1 MGSLVTLTT
10 DFGTSSG
17 YVAQMK
23 GTFFKTLLEG
33 TPDKSSPYLECQLVD
48 LAHDIAPHD
57 IRSAAWFT
65 AASCFYFPPQTLH
78 VIVVDPGVGT
88 TRDIIYAEIADQ
100 RFLAPDNGL
109 LSLAAKKHTP
119 AIIRQ
124 VQITQ
129 PASKTFHGRDIFTP
143 TAARIVLDHMSCL
156 GPQIEQMLSLS
167 WPEPKEHT
175 DCVEGEVIHIDHFG
189 NLITNLPD
197 TLIPVLQNQGELR
210 CDGTLINHIV
220 STYGEAETG
229 TLVGLA
235 GSQGFIEIAVVEGRA
250 AQHLGARIGTTV
262 RIEKQP

>member
-1 MGSLVTLTT
+1 MASLVTLTT

-23 GTFFKTLLEG
+23 GTFFKTLLQG
-33 TPDKSSPYLECQLVD
+33 TPGDPSPYFECQLVD

-109 LSLAAKKHTP
+109 LSLAAKQHTP
-119 AIIRQ
+119 TIIRQ

-129 PASKTFHGRDIFTP
+129 PASRTFHGRDIFAP
-143 TAARIVLDHMSCL
+143 TAARIVLDEMSCL

-167 WPEPKEHT
+167 WPETKDYT

-210 CDGTLINHIV
+210 CDGTPINHIV

>member
-1 MGSLVTLTT
+1 MASLVTLTT

-23 GTFFKTLLEG
+23 GTFFKTLLQG

-109 LSLAAKKHTP
+109 LSLAAKQHAPTDTHD
-119 AIIRQ
+119 ADLQHLAAIVSALHDHASAGIARLTRHGRLRIIR
-124 VQITQ
+124 
-129 PASKTFHGRDIFTP
+129 
-143 TAARIVLDHMSCL
+143 L
-156 GPQIEQMLSLS
+156 
-167 WPEPKEHT
+167 
-175 DCVEGEVIHIDHFG
+175 
-189 NLITNLPD
+189 
-197 TLIPVLQNQGELR
+197 
-210 CDGTLINHIV
+210 
-220 STYGEAETG
+220 
-229 TLVGLA
+229 
-235 GSQGFIEIAVVEGRA
+235 
-250 AQHLGARIGTTV
+250 
-262 RIEKQP
+262 

>member
-1 MGSLVTLTT
+1 MASLVTLTT

-23 GTFFKTLLEG
+23 GTFFKTLLQG
-33 TPDKSSPYLECQLVD
+33 TPDNSSTYLECQLVD
-48 LAHDIAPHD
+48 LTHDIAPHD

-109 LSLAAKKHTP
+109 LSLAAKQHTP
-119 AIIRQ
+119 TIIRQ
-124 VQITQ
+124 VQLTQ
-129 PASKTFHGRDIFTP
+129 PASKTFHGRDIFAP
-143 TAARIVLDHMSCL
+143 TAARIVLDEMSCL

-167 WPEPKEHT
+167 WPETKDYT

-197 TLIPVLQNQGELR
+197 TLNKVLQNQGEKP
-210 CDGTLINHIV
+210 CDGTPINNIV
-220 STYGEAETG
+220 STYGEAKTG
-229 TLVGLA
+229 SLVGLA
-235 GSQGFIEIAVVEGRA
+235 GSQGFIEIAIVEGRA
-250 AQHLGARIGTTV
+250 AQHLGAHIGTTV
-262 RIEKQP
+262 RIEK

>member
-1 MGSLVTLTT
+1 MASLVTLTT

-23 GTFFKTLLEG
+23 GTFFKTLFQG
-33 TPDKSSPYLECQLVD
+33 TPDNSSPYLECQLID

-88 TRDIIYAEIADQ
+88 TRDIIYAEIANQ

-109 LSLAAKKHTP
+109 LSLAAKQHTP
-119 AIIRQ
+119 TVIRQ

-129 PASKTFHGRDIFTP
+129 PASRTFHGRDIFAP
-143 TAARIVLDHMSCL
+143 TAARLVLDEMSCL

-167 WPEPKEHT
+167 WPETKEHT

-197 TLIPVLQNQGELR
+197 TLIPGLQNQGELR

>member
-1 MGSLVTLTT
+1 
-10 DFGTSSG
+10 
-17 YVAQMK
+17 MK
-23 GTFFKTLLEG
+23 GTFFKTLLQG
-33 TPDKSSPYLECQLVD
+33 PPDNPSSHLECQLVD

-88 TRDIIYAEIADQ
+88 TRDIIYAEIGDQ

-109 LSLAAKKHTP
+109 LSFAAKQHTP
-119 AIIRQ
+119 TVIRQ

-129 PASKTFHGRDIFTP
+129 PASRTFHGRDIFAP

-156 GPQIEQMLSLS
+156 GAQIEQMLSLS

-197 TLIPVLQNQGELR
+197 TLIPALQNQGELR
-210 CDGTLINHIV
+210 CDGTPINHIV

-229 TLVGLA
+229 ALVGLA
-235 GSQGFIEIAVVEGRA
+235 GSQGFIEIAVVEGHA
-250 AQHLGARIGTTV
+250 AQQLGARIGTTV